1 MLLIK
6 TIKEGNQ
13 VGEERVDCRSN
24 LPTETHSEP
33 FNCRSRVRS
42 QSAPLTTVD
51 DSYLV
56 DPASRH
62 MLVMRTKPCMSKY
75 KLLSLFSETANG
87 SLNQL

>member
-1 MLLIK
+1 MKRGLI
-6 TIKEGNQ
+6 
-13 VGEERVDCRSN
+13 VGRIYR
-24 LPTETHSEP
+24 
-33 FNCRSRVRS
+33 
-42 QSAPLTTVD
+42 QKLTLSPSIVVQTFGVIDSFD